1 MKKPIF
7 VFSLD
12 LELGWGFIFNQKD
25 RALNF
30 LKKDPKKTRE
40 KIKNLIKLLEKYE
53 VPATWGVV
61 GHLFLDLEKRDE
73 LLNKNL
79 PQFQEGWLNWEDYS
93 KLEPFDLYF
102 GRDIIE
108 TILGSPIN
116 HEIGLQ
122 GFFHIP
128 FTQCDRRVAEA
139 EIKLGKE
146 AARRFNINPKTF
158 IFPKN
163 MIDKIDILRE
173 NGFRIYRGKTY
184 GHLEGS
190 ENFFIQKINALISRV
205 IILPV
210 SVLNR
215 NGVFEIAGSME
226 FYDRRIPVSLVK
238 RAEFGLNFAIATNR
252 IFHLWVHPWSFV
264 VCENLENYLE
274 NFFKFLNRKREKG
287 KIEVKRIID
296 LISENDHD

>member
-1 MKKPIF
+1 MKRPIF
-7 VFSLD
+7 IISLD
-12 LELGWGFIFNQKD
+12 FELGWGFIFNQKNKI
-25 RALNF
+25 LNL
-30 LKKDPKKTRE
+30 LKKDPQKIRE
-40 KIKNLIKLLEKYE
+40 KIKNLIKLFEKYE
-53 VPATWGVV
+53 IPATWGVV
-61 GHLFLDLEKRDE
+61 GHLFLDSKERDE
-73 LLNKNL
+73 LVNKTL
-79 PQFQEGWLNWEDYS
+79 PQFQEGWLNWKNYS
-93 KLEPFDLYF
+93 KLEPPDLYF

-108 TILGSPIN
+108 AILASSIK

-128 FTQCDRRVAEA
+128 FTQCTRRVAEA

-146 AARRFNINPKTF
+146 AANRFNINPKTF

-173 NGFRIYRGKTY
+173 NSFRIYRGKTN

-190 ENFFIQKINALISRV
+190 ENFFIQKVNALIARV

-210 SVLNR
+210 SVLNK
-215 NGVFEIAGSME
+215 NGLFEIPGSME
-226 FYDRRIPVSLVK
+226 FYDRRIPASLVQ

-252 IFHLWVHPWSFV
+252 IFHLWIHPWSFV
-264 VCENLENYLE
+264 VCEHLDKYLE
-274 NFFKFLNRKREKG
+274 NFFKFLNQKREKG

-296 LISENDHD
+296 LTSENSS